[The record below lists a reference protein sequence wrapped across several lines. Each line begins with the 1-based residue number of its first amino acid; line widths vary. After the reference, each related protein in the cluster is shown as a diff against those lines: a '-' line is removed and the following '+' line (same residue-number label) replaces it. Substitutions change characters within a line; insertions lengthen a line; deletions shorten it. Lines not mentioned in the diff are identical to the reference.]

1 MTALTAGSSLSDR
14 NIFPQATNMA
24 GGMVTESKRT
34 VATPVLATLTLI
46 KPGTLG
52 CCNQQKDI

>member
-1 MTALTAGSSLSDR
+1 M
-14 NIFPQATNMA
+14 NMA
-24 GGMVTESKRT
+24 GGIVTESKRT

-52 CCNQQKDI
+52 CCNQQKAI